1 MFGSA
6 VVEVAIGMV
15 FSFLLLSLVASAS
28 NETVSSLFSLR
39 AFTLQQGLKKLLND
53 ATGTQIVK
61 MMYDHPMISSLS
73 HPSIGQRLVGRVIRR
88 DVASLPPYIPAHTF
102 ATVLMDVM
110 VAAVV
115 PDMPGGRPTSLT
127 EVSNAIASLPD
138 HYDPVKR
145 SLLTLVDTAG
155 GDITVARTNI
165 ESWFNDAMD
174 RVSGLYKRRV
184 HLLTAGIGLLLC
196 AALNADS
203 LMIADMLYR
212 NSIVRQAIVT
222 AATESVRTNGSSADA
237 LATLTTVVTALDR
250 SDTTMLP
257 IGWVVYT
264 GAKPTANTALNFD
277 AREVPADLRGW
288 AAKVMGFALTLVAL
302 SLGAPFWFN
311 VLGGVVKLRLDGEP
325 PK

>member
-61 MMYDHPMISSLS
+61 MMYDHPMISALA
-73 HPSIGQRLVGRVIRR
+73 HPSMGQRAVGKMLRK
-88 DVASLPPYIPAHTF
+88 DVANLPPYIPAHTF
-102 ATVLMDVM
+102 TTVLMDVM

-115 PDMPGGRPTSLT
+115 PDLPGGRPTGLT
-127 EVSNAIASLPD
+127 EVSNAIASLPEG
-138 HYDPVKR
+138 YDNVKR
-145 SLLTLVDTAG
+145 SLLTLIDTAN

-165 ESWFNDAMD
+165 DSWFNDAME

-184 HLLTAGIGLLLC
+184 QLLTAGIGLLLC
-196 AALNADS
+196 ASLNADS

-222 AATESVRTNGSSADA
+222 AATESVRTTGSTADA

-257 IGWVVYT
+257 IGWVAYA
-264 GAKPTANTALNFD
+264 GAKPAATALNFD
-277 AREVPADLRGW
+277 ARELPSDLRGW
-288 AAKVMGFALTLVAL
+288 AAKIMGFVLTLVAL